1 VKVERFF
8 EKFELLAD
16 TPNTVDNLRK
26 LILRQAVRGSL
37 SSRHATDEPVCDLR
51 SALKVKRARLSTSDR
66 NRSAGEAS
74 GPNRGSLPFATPGHW
89 AWIPL
94 YELGELSGG
103 MTPSMS
109 KSAYW
114 GGSVNWFSP
123 KDFRFDRL
131 QSSELKVTSLAL
143 HDTALQLYQP
153 GSVLMVARSGILRR
167 TFPVAINEVPATVN
181 QDIKVLSPFVDGME
195 RYLQLMFR
203 GMTDIILFSLVKTG
217 TTVQSLKYDEFSIQP
232 FPIPPLTEQKR
243 IVAKVDELMALCDRL
258 EAQQQ
263 ERKTRHTALASAS
276 LTRFSA
282 EATPANLEFLFHR
295 AYDIEP
301 RGLRQAVLALA
312 IRGRLELQS
321 KNDEPVDDLL
331 CRIQRKRRSLVATK
345 KASNASDVH
354 PVEAEERPFE
364 VPGAWRWL
372 RFGAVSICRDGQRIP
387 VSKDERAGRQG
398 PYDYYG
404 ASGVIDKIDGYLF
417 DEPLLLIGEDGAN
430 LLNRSTPIAF
440 LADGKYWVNNH
451 AHVLDSDSVD
461 VLRYLALVFN
471 AIDLTPFVTGTAQ
484 PKMNQAKMNSIPI
497 PVPPVEEQRR
507 IVAKVD
513 QLLALIDELEARLI
527 ASRANGEKL
536 LEAVVAE
543 LSQATRVA

>member
-1 VKVERFF
+1 MKAERLF
-8 EKFELLAD
+8 EKFELLAEAPGATRGLRALVLDLAMQGRLLPQDPADEPSRTTLMRARTRPTKRD
-16 TPNTVDNLRK
+16 TETERALPEVEEPYPVPTSWCWLPLASAMEKITDGTHHSPPNGERGDFKYVTAKNIKNDRIRLEGITYVSREVHDEIYSRCDPRLGDVLYIKDGATTGIATINDLAEPFSMLSSVALLRPTAAVDNRFLLWAMRSPLFYSETRNSMK
-26 LILRQAVRGSL
+26 GAAITRVTLSVLGS
-37 SSRHATDEPVCDLR
+37 
-51 SALKVKRARLSTSDR
+51 
-66 NRSAGEAS
+66 
-74 GPNRGSLPFATPGHW
+74 SL
-89 AWIPL
+89 IPL
-94 YELGELSGG
+94 
-103 MTPSMS
+103 
-109 KSAYW
+109 
-114 GGSVNWFSP
+114 
-123 KDFRFDRL
+123 
-131 QSSELKVTSLAL
+131 
-143 HDTALQLYQP
+143 
-153 GSVLMVARSGILRR
+153 
-167 TFPVAINEVPATVN
+167 
-181 QDIKVLSPFVDGME
+181 
-195 RYLQLMFR
+195 
-203 GMTDIILFSLVKTG
+203 
-217 TTVQSLKYDEFSIQP
+217 
-232 FPIPPLTEQKR
+232 PPLTEQKR
-243 IVAKVDELMALCDRL
+243 IVAKVDELMVLCDRL

-321 KNDEPVDDLL
+321 TNDEPVDDLL